1 MEKSKASDGKSGR
14 IKVDGYAGIFYREVE
29 RLGKKGMEKVYY
41 VVYKK
46 DGKVYEEKA
55 GRQFADNMTP
65 AKASLLRGELI
76 EGKRKSRK
84 EIREEEEAKRK
95 AEENRWSLDRLSA
108 KYFESR
114 PDNKSRN
121 IDQGR
126 YDRFLKPVFGSKQ
139 PQEII
144 PLDVDRVRVGLLK
157 SKSPQTVK
165 HVLNLLT
172 WIVNYGTKNNLC
184 PGLSFHLKKPEVH
197 NIITED
203 LTPDQL
209 SNLIKIIDEN
219 QHLQAGK
226 MMKLVLFTGLRRG
239 ELFKLKWQD
248 INFDRGFI
256 NIRQPKGGRDQ
267 QVPLNQ
273 AARELLQSLPKSGPY
288 IFTDK
293 DGKQLKQITR
303 EARGLKKAAGLPE
316 SFRPFHGLRHTYASM
331 LASSGQVDMYTL
343 QRLMTHKDPR
353 MTQRYAHL
361 RDEALQKAS
370 NVAMDIMSQIGKRG
384 TVQGITKIRKAGK

>member
-1 MEKSKASDGKSGR
+1 MMATLKRISTKYPGVFYIEGMSTTGNDPERIYYIRYRKNGKS
-14 IKVDGYAGIFYREVE
+14 V
-29 RLGKKGMEKVYY
+29 
-41 VVYKK
+41 
-46 DGKVYEEKA
+46 EEKA
-55 GRQFADNMTP
+55 GRQFRDDMTP
-65 AKASLLRGELI
+65 AKAAGIRARKVDCELPTNH
-76 EGKRKSRK
+76 EK
-84 EIREEEEAKRK
+84 REEEEAKRK

-108 KYFESR
+108 RYFESR

-226 MMKLVLFTGLRRG
+226 MMKLVLFTGRRRG

-273 AARELLQSLPKSGPY
+273 SARELLQSLPKSGPY

-303 EARGLKKAAGLPE
+303 EARGLKQAAGLPE

-361 RDEALQKAS
+361 RDESLQKAS
-370 NVAMDIMSQIGKRG
+370 NVAMDIMSQIGKRD
-384 TVQGITKIRKAGK
+384 VKEVVVLKKKIRK